1 MKRNCVALGLILW
14 SAAFTAF
21 ASDPVSWSLSPSTGF
36 AATTVG
42 RSSSV
47 TYTLT
52 SHLPSTATMIT
63 QSTYT
68 GTGITAQ
75 DNCNNVSLNPTGT
88 CTITYTYTPVSNGQT
103 ATVQL
108 TFGYHNNRI
117 PLPTLVAGSGS
128 ISGIITATPSS
139 VTTSPTVTSTIVA
152 TYTNNS
158 TQAITGYAGN
168 SGGTNLFDVSP
179 SSAGNITLTANG
191 CGTSTTPFTIRPGQ
205 SCQVQGTL
213 TPQQANTALVSGLFT
228 FVVNG
233 QSGTSLPSTT
243 VQITQTAGPD
253 VSGVITGLPAGLTLT
268 PLETPTI
275 TATYKN
281 NGILPITGYAG
292 DSSGG
297 NIFSLSSTD
306 TGSGTVGTPTN
317 FCGTFGT
324 QKTLQPTES
333 CTVQAQITPT
343 ALGNLTVT
351 GLFTYNTSL
360 TSQPTATTT
369 ITQGTP
375 GTCTVSGV
383 AQLPLP
389 ATAYQY
395 ENNMIKFVFTN
406 NCASGQGSATLGTVG
421 ISVSNATA
429 TVTQPAQNDT
439 CSGATLPAQGSCS
452 VLVSVIPTTTTT
464 GTDMVV
470 TATVTAG
477 GVVSA
482 PTTNAPVTA
491 NTTGHTMHF
500 INQCPF
506 NVWYGVSNA
515 AGGVGSV
522 DPTAGSQ
529 SANGAPSSSYYLAA
543 QINEQRPSII
553 DLPITQYVNGAL
565 WPRTNCV
572 SDGTNFT
579 CGTGSC
585 NTVSANSGTCVS
597 VGSFEQPQAPFTKLE
612 FTIENSAD
620 ADGVY
625 DVSIIGGLNVPVEV
639 KGLLSSTPSSPFS
652 CTSVGAVIQPT
663 GYGLGSCSWDFN
675 PSSSPGLSNS
685 DFYFVTTGVNNDCA
699 SAVDCGMAF
708 GTYPNNA
715 PINRTNGSFLGYWS
729 LNVYQGFPSA
739 GQWGSTTYNLYSN
752 YAMGTS
758 MSLISSQAYGDV
770 GGTATN
776 FGDMLICKPTSND
789 SLLTCY
795 NNPTS
800 TCCGCVTWG
809 DTANTQACTSPNSDW
824 TTTPTTPVT
833 ALNAIRWLHAGCPT
847 AYAYTFD
854 DKSAG
859 ATTCNAASTYTS
871 YQVTFCPGGK
881 TALPAGATE
890 GRS

>member
-21 ASDPVSWSLSPSTGF
+21 ASDPVSWSLSPSKGF
-36 AATTVG
+36 ATTTVG
-42 RSSSV
+42 HSSYV

-52 SHLPSTATMIT
+52 SHLPGAATMVT
-63 QSTYT
+63 KSTYT
-68 GTGITAQ
+68 GSGITAQ
-75 DNCNNVSLNPTGT
+75 DNCNNVSLHPGGS
-88 CTITYTYTPVSNGQT
+88 CTIVYTYRPLSNNLL

-108 TFGYHNNRI
+108 TYGYHNNRI
-117 PLPTLVAGSGS
+117 PLPALVAGSGS
-128 ISGIITATPSS
+128 IGGAITATPSI
-139 VTTSPTVTSTIVA
+139 VTISPTQTSTIIA
-152 TYTNNS
+152 TFTNTS
-158 TQAITGYAGN
+158 SQAITGYAGN
-168 SGGTNLFDVSP
+168 SGGTGLFNVSP
-179 SSAGNITLTANG
+179 SNVASIVLTSNG
-191 CGTSTTPFTIRPGQ
+191 CGTSARSITLQPAQ

-213 TPQQANTALVSGLFT
+213 TPQLVNTAIVSGLFT

-233 QSGTSLPSTT
+233 QSGTSKPSTT
-243 VQITQTAGPD
+243 VQITSAAGPE
-253 VSGVITGLPAGLTLT
+253 VTGVITGLPADITLT
-268 PLETPTI
+268 PLEAPTI
-275 TATYKN
+275 TATYTN
-281 NGILPITGYAG
+281 TGSVAVTGYAG
-292 DSSGG
+292 NSGG
-297 NIFSLSSTD
+297 TNIFSL
-306 TGSGTVGTPTN
+306 TGTGTGTVGTATN
-317 FCGTFGT
+317 FCGTSGAP
-324 QKTLQPTES
+324 KTLQPTES

-343 ALGNLTVT
+343 ALGSLTVT

-369 ITQGTP
+369 VTQGTP

-389 ATAYQY
+389 ATSYQY

-406 NCASGQGSATLGTVG
+406 NCASGQGSATLGTVVV
-421 ISVSNATA
+421 SVAGATA
-429 TVTQPAQNDT
+429 TVTQPAQNDN
-439 CSGATLPAQGSCS
+439 CSGQTIAAQGSCS
-452 VLVSVIPTTTTT
+452 VLVSVIPTTTATN
-464 GTDMVV
+464 MVV
-470 TATVTAG
+470 TASVTAG

-482 PTTNAPVTA
+482 PTTNASVIA
-491 NTTGHTMHF
+491 NTAGHTMHF

-506 NVWYGVSNA
+506 NVWYGISNA

-522 DPTAGSQ
+522 DPTPNSQ
-529 SANGAPSSSYYLAA
+529 TANGAPSSSYYLPA
-543 QINEQRPSII
+543 QINQQRPSII

-565 WPRTNCV
+565 WPRTNCA

-585 NTVSANSGTCVS
+585 DTVAANSGTCVS

-663 GYGLGSCSWDFN
+663 GYGLGSCTWDFN

-685 DFYFVTTGVNNDCA
+685 DFYFVTTGANNDCA
-699 SAVDCGMAF
+699 SGVGCGMAF

-729 LNVYQGFPSA
+729 LNVYQGFPSK
-739 GQWGSTTYNLYSN
+739 GQWGSTTYNLYNN

-758 MSLISSQAYGDV
+758 MSLISSQDYGDV
-770 GGTATN
+770 GSTATN

-795 NNPTS
+795 KNPTS

-824 TTTPTTPVT
+824 TNTPNTPVT
-833 ALNAIRWLHAGCPT
+833 ALNAISWLHAGCPT